1 MQEKKSAIFCGF
13 FFYLYCLFFCY
24 SINDPNPTIN
34 DNNVEIQGTGLGEY
48 SYYLRIPLSSS
59 YGRYYVRSWLMYGTD
74 NIVYGNVVNFYC
86 DL

>member
-1 MQEKKSAIFCGF
+1 MHAEVTNTGKPEYYKRG
-13 FFYLYCLFFCY
+13 FCY

-48 SYYLRIPLSSS
+48 SYNLRIPWSSS

-74 NIVYGNVVNFYC
+74 NIVYGNVVNFYY